1 MADHDG
7 HTINVGPVTVG
18 EIVTGGEGSD
28 VGESATATESR
39 TAPTPFGDSARWGA
53 VDPDRTRA
61 WLADNWPKGNHLTI
75 VLHDYCDEVDRLRAV
90 VRAADEVWRCHRCGG
105 GGLIAPG
112 DWCQTCAG
120 DGLRVE
126 WADDGSDLRPLVE
139 ALAALAGVQP

>member
-1 MADHDG
+1 MSDHDG

-18 EIVTGGEGSD
+18 ETLPKADPIDTDDARREVCLTG
-28 VGESATATESR
+28 TFSR
-39 TAPTPFGDSARWGA
+39 PIA
-53 VDPDRTRA
+53 
-61 WLADNWPKGNHLTI
+61 L
-75 VLHDYCDEVDRLRAV
+75 CDEVDRLRAV